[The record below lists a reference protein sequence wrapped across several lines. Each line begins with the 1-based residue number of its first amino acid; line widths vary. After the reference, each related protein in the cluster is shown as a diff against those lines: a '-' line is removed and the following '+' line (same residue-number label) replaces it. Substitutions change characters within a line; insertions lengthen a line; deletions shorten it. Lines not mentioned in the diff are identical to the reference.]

1 VGGNA
6 HAAAKGFD
14 RPRSDSYPNF
24 LAEQMM
30 RHRVVVLVDL
40 DVIVDL
46 DLSFAAVAAVGASS
60 TKTRVK
66 PPSPSKVPLDLL
78 AGFPGLCDR
87 GIEVG
92 AADFTRHSGTASI
105 RCNKSSI
112 ERSLVRATIAASQ
125 FVSYF
130 NNSQD
135 PPHRNSSR
143 EGCHRQLWAA
153 ALTRRST

>member
-66 PPSPSKVPLDLL
+66 PPSPSKCRLTCWPAFL
-78 AGFPGLCDR
+78 ACAIAVSRLGRRTLR
-87 GIEVG
+87 
-92 AADFTRHSGTASI
+92 GTAEQPQYDAI
-105 RCNKSSI
+105 
-112 ERSLVRATIAASQ
+112 
-125 FVSYF
+125 
-130 NNSQD
+130 
-135 PPHRNSSR
+135 SR
-143 EGCHRQLWAA
+143 R
-153 ALTRRST
+153 